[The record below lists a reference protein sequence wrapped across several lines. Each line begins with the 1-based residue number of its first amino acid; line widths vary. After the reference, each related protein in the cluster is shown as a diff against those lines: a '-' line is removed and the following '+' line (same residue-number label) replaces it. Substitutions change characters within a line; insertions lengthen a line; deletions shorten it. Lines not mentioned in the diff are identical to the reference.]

1 MDIGTK
7 LKNARIDASMTQ
19 EQVAE
24 ALGVSRQTVS
34 NWENERTY
42 PDIVS
47 VVRLSD
53 LYAISLDRLLKG
65 EEAMPPYLNYLS
77 ASTDTVKSND
87 RRAKLTLILTYLAIW
102 AAAILVFWCFTPPGD
117 AMAYSLTVLWVL
129 LPVATFVLSL
139 LLALGDH
146 WGRGKW
152 LAAPILGVLYM
163 LAEYATFSAAN
174 MVSFAKF
181 NPPSFGMIA
190 AGAIISGIGLTV
202 GWLVRRRR
210 QKNVG

>member
-7 LKNARIDASMTQ
+7 LKHARIDASMTQ

-87 RRAKLTLILTYLAIW
+87 RRAKLALILTYLAIW
-102 AAAILVFWCFTPPGD
+102 AAAILVFWCSPPD
-117 AMAYSLTVLWVL
+117 AAMAYSLTVLWVL
-129 LPVATFVLSL
+129 FPVATFVLSL
-139 LLALGDH
+139 LLALGNH

-163 LAEYATFSAAN
+163 LVEYATFSAAN

-181 NPPSFGMIA
+181 NLPAFGMIA
-190 AGAIISGIGLTV
+190 AGAVISALGLTV

-210 QKNVG
+210 QKNAG